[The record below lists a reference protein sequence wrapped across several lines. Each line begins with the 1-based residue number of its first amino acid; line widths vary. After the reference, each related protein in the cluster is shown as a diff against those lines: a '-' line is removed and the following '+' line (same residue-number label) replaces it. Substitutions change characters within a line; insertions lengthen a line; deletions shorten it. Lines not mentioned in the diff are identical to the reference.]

1 MADIALIHGFATGLD
16 VSVFRARKGADAG
29 FGGFRRAVE
38 EGRARA
44 FRWDVAEHISFWKAL
59 SPFTYL
65 NVYRREQAQI
75 YSETMHEALAT
86 FLQRERPHV
95 IVCHSMGCA
104 LLLSFLA
111 RHTLPTSVR
120 HVVFVQA
127 DIPRDTVIPSSAAVT
142 WHNLYCPWDPT
153 LLASSLLHRTT
164 RSGLVGLRDTCVEN
178 RLTPLHRGINLH
190 TASINDPSVAEWID
204 RLAVDKTLKT

>member
-29 FGGFRRAVE
+29 FGGFRRAIE

-44 FRWDVAEHISFWKAL
+44 FRWDVAELVSFWRAL
-59 SPFTYL
+59 SPLTYL

-75 YSETMHEALAT
+75 HSETTHEALKA
-86 FLQRERPHV
+86 FLQREQPRV

-111 RHTLPTSVR
+111 RHALPASVR

-127 DIPRDTVIPSSAAVT
+127 DIPGNTVLPSVENVA

-153 LLASSLLHRTT
+153 LLASTVLHASLRG
-164 RSGLVGLRDTCVEN
+164 GLCGLGDAQAVN
-178 RLTPLHRGINLH
+178 RLTPLLGINPH
-190 TASINDPSVAEWID
+190 VASINDPSIEKWACSQLRGKI
-204 RLAVDKTLKT
+204 